1 MPRKISTGKYLKA
14 SQLTEEGTVH
24 TIMSCEEEPIQ
35 SQTGADELKWVLYL
49 SDGLKP
55 LILNSTNINR
65 LIAACGTDDVDEWA
79 GKRIVVYN
87 DPSISY
93 GGSVTGGCRV
103 RAVRSEK
110 APKRPTK
117 RQAKAAPAEDE
128 DLSDIPF

>member
-14 SQLTEEGTVH
+14 NQLTEEGTVH
-24 TIMSCEEEPIQ
+24 TVISCAEEPIQ

-49 SDGLKP
+49 SDDLKP

-65 LIAACGTDDVDEWA
+65 LIAALGTDDVDEWA
-79 GKRIVVYN
+79 GKKIIVYN

-103 RAVRSEK
+103 RAVK
-110 APKRPTK
+110 APKRASK
-117 RQAKAAPAEDE
+117 RVQAAKPVEEE

>member
-35 SQTGADELKWVLYL
+35 SQTGADEMKWVLYL
-49 SDGLKP
+49 SDDLKP

-65 LIAACGTDDVDEWA
+65 LIAACGTDDVDLWA
-79 GKRIVVYN
+79 GKRVVVYN

-103 RAVRSEK
+103 RAVK
-110 APKRPTK
+110 AAKRPTK
-117 RQAKAAPAEDE
+117 RGQAKAAPAEGE
-128 DLSDIPF
+128 ELSDIPF

>member
-35 SQTGADELKWVLYL
+35 SQTGADEMKWVLYL
-49 SDGLKP
+49 SDDLKP

-79 GKRIVVYN
+79 GKKIIVYN

-103 RAVRSEK
+103 RAVPS
-110 APKRPTK
+110 KRPTK
-117 RQAKAAPAEDE
+117 RGQAKAAPAEGE
-128 DLSDIPF
+128 ELSDIPF